1 VGGTNPAGA
10 GLSAGVGGAYRRQ
23 LRRRRHP
30 HRRQHRHRQQQ
41 QHPAG
46 IVAAINK
53 GGFGVTASI
62 VSDGSTGTNATPNH
76 LILTST
82 ATGATRP

>member
-1 VGGTNPAGA
+1 
-10 GLSAGVGGAYRRQ
+10 
-23 LRRRRHP
+23 
-30 HRRQHRHRQQQ
+30 
-41 QHPAG
+41 
-46 IVAAINK
+46 VAAINK